1 MDKFMLKPC
10 CENYNGIALR
20 YLDQSCFLEKDL
32 EMIASLCCGV
42 TETEMVDNDTIS
54 AVGYYMKQYLE
65 KRRILEHFFFDRT
78 LGDVALNEIE
88 VAAAL
93 TVLHAKVNSAEK
105 SADLEKMFGEI
116 IDHCKKLV
124 SSDGESE
131 DDTDIKDNTF

>member
-1 MDKFMLKPC
+1 MDKFRLKPC

-42 TETEMVDNDTIS
+42 TATEMVDNDTIS
-54 AVGYYMKQYLE
+54 AVGYYLKQHLE

-78 LGDVALNEIE
+78 LGDLALNEIE

-93 TVLHAKVNSAEK
+93 TVLHAKVTSAEK
-105 SADLEKMFGEI
+105 SADLAKTFGEI
-116 IDHCKKLV
+116 IEHCKRLIG
-124 SSDGESE
+124 SDEESE
-131 DDTDIKDNTF
+131 DDTDIKDSK